1 MSTTARTPTR
11 RTIGGRGREWA
22 AECLKLLEALL
33 ELDDS
38 KPVKEPV
45 NPLKFPV
52 SYLATDLFCG
62 VDYQKV

>member
-1 MSTTARTPTR
+1 MNATPRTPTR

-52 SYLATDLFCG
+52 SEFTW
-62 VDYQKV
+62 